1 MFPRTTFKGINVSIK
16 LHCEGYVVFISAVTV
31 YEPRVLTVAWKGF
44 CLGCRLALRC
54 YSVKSLCLSGM
65 NRGRGS
71 RKRRSGVIW
80 HGWAHEQVP
89 LLLSPQGE
97 RERHGVA
104 ERACWHHTDIWLPN
118 PQATAVAVQAGL
130 CLVHSS
136 FLLRLLWEFASPT
149 ACCFSPV
156 SPRRAGGVLLCPGSG
171 LSHTVLECAFKRES
185 ESTRL
190 TPFFSL
196 FYPLSTDVSGLLPG
210 IGSWICFCNIPGLQL
225 LFFYLLLDLLSW
237 CLSWIVF

>member
-97 RERHGVA
+97 RERDTEWQSEHA
-104 ERACWHHTDIWLPN
+104 DTTLTFD
-118 PQATAVAVQAGL
+118 
-130 CLVHSS
+130 
-136 FLLRLLWEFASPT
+136 SPT
-149 ACCFSPV
+149 HRQQRWQCRRDSASSIPPSSCGRFESCFSN
-156 SPRRAGGVLLCPGSG
+156 SVLLLSG
-171 LSHTVLECAFKRES
+171 FTS
-185 ESTRL
+185 ESWRGTLMSREWS
-190 TPFFSL
+190 FSH
-196 FYPLSTDVSGLLPG
+196 GPG
-210 IGSWICFCNIPGLQL
+210 MCF
-225 LFFYLLLDLLSW
+225 
-237 CLSWIVF
+237 